1 MKSAKDSTELQATK
15 PYLFLFPLI
24 IGAIIE
30 NFIPTRIFPIK
41 VSLVIGA
48 IFCISSLPFIILALK
63 EFYKAKILFDTR
75 IASTTLIN
83 TSIYKIT
90 RNPVYL
96 SFVLFYIGLSF
107 LINSIWML
115 VMLVP
120 SIYFIQIFS
129 IKREEKLLEAKY
141 GEEFRIY
148 KARVRR
154 WI

>member
-1 MKSAKDSTELQATK
+1 MKSVKDSTELQATK

-48 IFCISSLPFIILALK
+48 LFCISSLPFIILALK

-75 IASTTLIN
+75 RASTTLIN

-115 VMLVP
+115 VMMVP